1 MNPHI
6 YPSDIAF
13 TPAVKAIQER
23 KGSRGA
29 YARLEQSGGWQTR
42 ITPELRGFIE
52 AQTSVYL
59 ATANAEGQPYIQHR
73 GGPVGFLHVLD
84 DQTLAFADFVGN
96 RQFITM
102 GNLAENPKA
111 HLFLMDYAHQ
121 QRVKIWG
128 EARIIEDDA
137 DLNAKL
143 MPPDYKARSTQVI
156 LLKVSAWDANCPKH
170 IPQLIAAAD
179 VARALAERDRR
190 IQALEEEL
198 QALRVASGHEPLEPD
213 WSL

>member
-1 MNPHI
+1 MTTRA

-13 TPAVKAIQER
+13 TPTVKAIQVR

-29 YARLEQSGGWQTR
+29 YARMETGSGWQTR
-42 ITPELRGFIE
+42 VTPELKAFIE

-73 GGPVGFLHVLD
+73 GGPAGFLHVLD
-84 DQTLAFADFVGN
+84 EHTLAFADFVGN
-96 RQFITM
+96 RQFITA

-128 EARIIEDDA
+128 EARVIEDDA
-137 DLNAKL
+137 ALAARL
-143 MPPDYKARSTQVI
+143 MPPDYKARVAQVV
-156 LLKVSAWDANCPKH
+156 LLAVSAWDANCPKH
-170 IPQLIAAAD
+170 IPQLIPASD
-179 VARALAERDRR
+179 VANALAERDLR
-190 IQALEEEL
+190 IEALEAEIR
-198 QALRVASGHEPLEPD
+198 ALRR
-213 WSL
+213 